1 MTQPTTRR
9 TRTRRLLSTACA
21 LLTGVGAATV
31 IPVAAGPV
39 HAAGLEEVP
48 LEAPIPGH
56 VVLGELA
63 SRSQRGPVS
72 IAGIGPYTITGTD
85 AITGD
90 PYTFVT
96 DKNYTASNEAYTRES
111 DERALSSAMNTN
123 SNPNATRLGRTD
135 VLQLTS
141 NTNCLGGNSFDGLT
155 TYCSAYGPQVYSE
168 PFEATV
174 GQAVTFDWSAEGT
187 EDDYE
192 IYAFLVEVQETSP
205 DVFDY
210 GTPADHTLLAYG
222 RGEDQGWT
230 TASGDV
236 PSNGTYRFRFVN
248 GSYDATGGY
257 ALGSNMYIDSVVK
270 VGTANPITFAPL
282 GDRIVGDAPFELTA
296 TAPAGAVT
304 FTSLTTNKCTV
315 SGTTVT
321 LVAAQTG
328 VCTIVADQAG
338 DGTDYVPAQSVARSF
353 TILAAATAP
362 TNSGLPLIFGTP
374 GPGATVT
381 MTEGTW
387 ADGGSPITG
396 TDIEWLLTVGATTT
410 DVTGADAEEC
420 VLLPLADSTLTVRVT
435 KTNAIG
441 STSASSAEIDGYTCG
456 IPTAPSW
463 TDDEIGPLQTGEA
476 FADGVA
482 ADGAPPASYAVTA
495 GELPDGLSLDPATGA
510 ITGTPTVTGPYSF
523 TITASNGV
531 GSDISAVFDGTIEE
545 ADVAV
550 AFDDDDDEIGPLTT
564 GTPFSGGVTADGYPA
579 ATYAVTAGELPAGLS
594 LDPATGAITG
604 TPTVAGPYSFTITA
618 SNGVGPDVSVVLS
631 GTIVSGED
639 GFTSVVPKR
648 VLDTRLEGSKVAAGT
663 TYVLPVDETW
673 DVDADAS
680 SFVVNVTI
688 TEPDALGFVTVFPCG
703 GETPTASTVNYA
715 AGETVANAAVVAPGT
730 DDSICVYTLST
741 THLVIDLNGYHS
753 PASDARLVA
762 AAPSRLLDTRES
774 AKPASGEEIE
784 IDVIG
789 EGFAPTGTESVVIN
803 VAVTEAAGVGF
814 VTVYPC
820 GTERPLASNVN
831 YDADMTIANQVFA
844 RVGDDGKVCAYVLT
858 SAELVVDFNGS
869 FSDES
874 SAGFTPMVPERVLDT
889 RETEAV
895 AAGDIVELH
904 LATGDNEDATAF
916 ALNVTATET
925 TDDGFLTVFPCGDV
939 PMASNVNYNVADTAA
954 NHVTAAVSDD
964 GMVCIFSLTAVHI
977 VVDVQGV
984 YS

>member
-1 MTQPTTRR
+1 MYQLRKRR
-9 TRTRRLLSTACA
+9 SPRRLLSTACA

-48 LEAPIPGH
+48 LEAPIAGH

-63 SRSQRGPVS
+63 SRSQRNPVS
-72 IAGIGPYTITGTD
+72 IAGIGPYTMTGIDSITGE
-85 AITGD
+85 

-96 DKNYTASNEAYTRES
+96 DKNYSASLDAYTRES
-111 DERALSSAMNTN
+111 DERALSGGMFTS
-123 SNPNATRLGRTD
+123 SNAAAERLGRTD

-141 NTNCLGGNSFDGLT
+141 NTNCLGGNTFDELT

-192 IYAFLVEVQETSP
+192 IYAFLVEVQETEP

-236 PSNGTYRFRFVN
+236 PNTGTYRFRFVN

-304 FTSLTTNKCTV
+304 FTSLTTDKCTV

-338 DGTDYVPAQSVARSF
+338 DGVDYVPAQSVAQSF

-396 TDIEWLLTVGATTT
+396 TDIEWLQTVGATTT
-410 DVTGADAEEC
+410 EVTGADASEC
-420 VLLPLADSTLTVRVT
+420 VLLPLAGSTLTVQVT

-441 STSASSAEIDGYTCG
+441 STSASSAEIADYTCG
-456 IPTAPSW
+456 TPTAPSW
-463 TDDEIGPLQTGEA
+463 TDDEIGPLQAGEA
-476 FADGVA
+476 FVDGVVA
-482 ADGAPPASYAVTA
+482 AGAPPASYAVTA
-495 GELPDGLSLDPATGA
+495 GTLPDGLSLDPATGA
-510 ITGTPTVTGPYSF
+510 ITGTPTV
-523 TITASNGV
+523 
-531 GSDISAVFDGTIEE
+531 
-545 ADVAV
+545 
-550 AFDDDDDEIGPLTT
+550 
-564 GTPFSGGVTADGYPA
+564 
-579 ATYAVTAGELPAGLS
+579 AGA
-594 LDPATGAITG
+594 
-604 TPTVAGPYSFTITA
+604 YSFTITA

-631 GTIVSGED
+631 GTIAQGELDGD
-639 GFTSVVPKR
+639 GFTSVIPER
-648 VLDTRLEGSKVAAGT
+648 VLDTRVDGAKVEAGS

-680 SFVVNVTI
+680 SFVVNVTV

-715 AGETVANAAVVAPGT
+715 AGETVANVALVAPG
-730 DDSICVYTLST
+730 DDDAICVYTLAT

-762 AAPSRLLDTRES
+762 SVPSRLLDTRES
-774 AKPASGEEIE
+774 VKPVSGQEIE

-789 EGFAPTGTESVVIN
+789 DDFAPVGTESVVLN
-803 VAVTEAAGVGF
+803 VAVTDADGVGF

-820 GTERPLASNVN
+820 GTPRPLASNVN
-831 YDADMTIANQVFA
+831 YSAGTTVANQVFA
-844 RVGDDGKVCAYVLT
+844 RVGDDGKVCAYLLT
-858 SAELVVDFNGS
+858 GADLVVDFNGA

-874 SAGFTPMVPERVLDT
+874 SAAFSPMVPERVLDT
-889 RETEAV
+889 RDDQ
-895 AAGDIVELH
+895 AATAGEIVELD
-904 LATGDNEDATAF
+904 LATGEYEDATAF
-916 ALNVTATET
+916 ALNVTATDPT
-925 TDDGFLTVFPCGDV
+925 GDGFLTVFPCGDV
-939 PMASNVNYNVADTAA
+939 PMASNVNYLTGDTAA
-954 NHVTAAVSDD
+954 NHVTAAVDDD
-964 GMVCIFSLTAVHI
+964 GRVCIFTLAAVHI

>member
-9 TRTRRLLSTACA
+9 SRKRRMLSTACA

-31 IPVAAGPV
+31 IPVATGPV

-72 IAGIGPYTITGTD
+72 IAGIGPYTMTGTD
-85 AITGD
+85 SITGE

-96 DKNYTASNEAYTRES
+96 DKNYPASNDAYTRES
-111 DERALSSAMNTN
+111 DERALSSSMITN

-141 NTNCLGGNSFDGLT
+141 NTNCNGGNTFDGLT
-155 TYCSAYGPQVYSE
+155 SYCSAYGPQVYSE

-192 IYAFLVEVQETSP
+192 IYAFLVEVQETAP

-282 GDRIVGDAPFELTA
+282 GDRIIGDAAFEVSA
-296 TAPAGAVT
+296 TAPGGAVT
-304 FTSLTTNKCTV
+304 FSSITTDKCTV
-315 SGTTVT
+315 TGTTVT

-362 TNSGLPLIFGTP
+362 TNSGVPLIFGTQE
-374 GPGATVT
+374 PGATLT

-396 TDIEWLLTVGATTT
+396 TTIEWLQTIEATTT
-410 DVTGADAEEC
+410 EVTGADADEC
-420 VLLPLADSTLTVRVT
+420 LLMPLEGSSLTVRVT

-441 STSASSAEIDGYTCG
+441 STSATSAAVVGYTCG
-456 IPTAPSW
+456 TPVAPAW
-463 TDDEIGPLQTGEA
+463 TDDELAPLQAGQP
-476 FADGVA
+476 FAGGVA
-482 ADGAPPASYAVTA
+482 ADGFPDPTYAVTA
-495 GELPDGLSLDPATGA
+495 GELPDGLSLDAETGA
-510 ITGTPTVTGPYSF
+510 ITGTPTAAGPYAF
-523 TITASNGV
+523 TVTATNGV
-531 GSDISAVFDGTIEE
+531 GVGVSVVLSGTIEL
-545 ADVAV
+545 ADLALSWL
-550 AFDDDDDEIGPLTT
+550 DDEIGSLTT
-564 GTPFSGGVTADGYPA
+564 GEVVSEGVVATGHPA
-579 ATYAVTAGELPAGLS
+579 ASYSVTAGTLPAGLS
-594 LDPATGAITG
+594 LDAETGAITG

-618 SNGVGPDVSVVLS
+618 TNGVGDDISVVLS

-648 VLDTRLEGSKVAAGT
+648 VLDTRLDGTKIAAGT
-663 TYVLPVDETW
+663 THVLPVDETW

-680 SFVVNVTI
+680 SFVVNVTV

-730 DDSICVYTLST
+730 DDSICIYTLST

-753 PASDARLVA
+753 AASDARLVA

-789 EGFAPTGTESVVIN
+789 EGFAPAGTESVVLN
-803 VAVTEAAGVGF
+803 VAVTEADGVGF

-831 YDADMTIANQVFA
+831 YDAGMTIANQVFA

-874 SAGFTPMVPERVLDT
+874 SAGFSPMVPERVLDT

-895 AAGDIVELH
+895 EAGDIVELN

-939 PMASNVNYNVADTAA
+939 PMASNVNYNTADTAA